1 MSISKNNREI
11 PKRNYFVVIVVSI
24 LVIVLTIYVRNFY
37 LSYQYSKSN
46 SSVFN
51 DKTINQINTE
61 DFDFALSEITEG
73 IIYVGFNGSIKVK
86 NMEKKL
92 FREIERKNLNDLIIY
107 WDITNIDKKLI
118 VEKLSLSNENV
129 VAPMLIYVKDG
140 EIVEVVDSKEKMID
154 NESLEY
160 MLTKYGII

>member
-154 NESLEY
+154 N
-160 MLTKYGII
+160 

>member
-1 MSISKNNREI
+1 
-11 PKRNYFVVIVVSI
+11 
-24 LVIVLTIYVRNFY
+24 
-37 LSYQYSKSN
+37 
-46 SSVFN
+46 
-51 DKTINQINTE
+51 
-61 DFDFALSEITEG
+61 
-73 IIYVGFNGSIKVK
+73 
-86 NMEKKL
+86 MEKKL